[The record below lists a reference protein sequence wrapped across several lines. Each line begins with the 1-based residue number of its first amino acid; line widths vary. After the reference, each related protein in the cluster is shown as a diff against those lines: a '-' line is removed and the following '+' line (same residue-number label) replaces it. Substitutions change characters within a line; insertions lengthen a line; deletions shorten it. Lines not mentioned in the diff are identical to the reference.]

1 MNNDL
6 KDNVFKVVDIKNGF
20 FSNIVTLEV
29 LKDFNWENAQSFF
42 NFDFDKGEL
51 IEVKV
56 KHKNILQYPVGST
69 VNWKNIIMYSTNWA
83 NYSGVEKILG

>member
-6 KDNVFKVVDIKNGF
+6 KDNLFKVVDIKNGY

-29 LKDFNWENAQSFF
+29 LEDFNWENAQSFF

-56 KHKNILQYPVGST
+56 KRKNILQYPVGST
-69 VNWKNIIMYSTNWA
+69 VNWMQIIMYSTNWA